1 MDGASNETPAR
12 RPGSAAIAPA
22 TLRWSDL
29 APAAIL
35 AVLTAALHLYTNLWA
50 GYGFFR
56 DELYYM
62 VCSDNP
68 ALGYVDQPPL
78 SILILTGLRAILGD
92 SLFAIRVLPALLHAL
107 TVFMTGLLA
116 LEFGA
121 RRLAVVLAAVAAAL
135 SPIFLAAGTF
145 YSMNAIEVV
154 VWTVAAW
161 IFVRMLK
168 NPRPH
173 HWLSLGLLLGL
184 GLENK
189 ISSGWL
195 LAGLFVGLLLTQH
208 RRLLRSAWPWIA
220 GGLAIILFAPFV
232 IWNALNNWPHLEFM
246 RNAAGLKYSSQT
258 PLTFLTGQLIIN
270 NPTAVPL
277 WLAGLLWLL
286 FAKRA
291 ALFRPLAFVYLI
303 PLLIL
308 IVNWHSKPE
317 YLAAA
322 YGILFAAGA
331 VAIESWSLSRAWNWL
346 KPVYLAILLG
356 TGLMLTP
363 MFLPILPVG
372 SYIRYANAL
381 GMQPMTA
388 EGKRLAQLPQFY
400 ADMFGW
406 EEKAKAVA
414 SVYRALPDSD
424 KVDCAVVAENYGRCA
439 AMDIF
444 GRSLGLPPAIG
455 LHNNY
460 WLWGPRGH
468 TGKTVIVLGGN
479 REDLATR
486 FERVDLAAVVTCQYC
501 MPYEDSLA
509 ILVCHTLKTPLAEL
523 WPHLKH
529 YE

>member
-1 MDGASNETPAR
+1 M
-12 RPGSAAIAPA
+12 
-22 TLRWSDL
+22 RWSDF
-29 APAAIL
+29 APAAII
-35 AVLTAALHLYTNLWA
+35 AVLTLALHLHTNLWA

-68 ALGYVDQPPL
+68 AFGYVDQPPL
-78 SILILTGLRAILGD
+78 SILILTGLRPILGD
-92 SLFAIRVLPALLHAL
+92 SLFAIRLLPALLHAL
-107 TVFMTGLLA
+107 TVLMTGLLA

-121 RRLAVVLAAVAAAL
+121 RRLAVVLATVAAAL
-135 SPIFLAAGTF
+135 SPIFLVAGTF
-145 YSMNAIEVV
+145 YSMNVIEVV
-154 VWTVAAW
+154 VWTTAAW
-161 IFVRMLK
+161 MMARILRV
-168 NPRPH
+168 PRPRR
-173 HWLSLGLLLGL
+173 WLLLGLLLGF

-195 LAGLFVGLLLTQH
+195 LAGLFFGLLLTQH
-208 RRLLRSAWPWIA
+208 RRLLRSIWPWAA
-220 GGLAIILFAPFV
+220 GGVAIILFAPFV

-258 PLTFLTGQLIIN
+258 PLTFLVGQLIIN
-270 NPTAVPL
+270 NPIAVPL
-277 WLAGLLWLL
+277 WLAGLFWLL

-317 YLAAA
+317 YLAAS

-331 VAIESWSLSRAWNWL
+331 VAVESWNLPRVWNWL
-346 KPVYLAILLG
+346 KPVYLTAILA
-356 TGLMLTP
+356 TGLMLSP
-363 MFLPILPVG
+363 LALPVLPVE

-406 EEKAKAVA
+406 EEKARAVA
-414 SVYRALPDSD
+414 SVFRALPDSD
-424 KVDCAVVAENYGRCA
+424 KVDCAVIAENYGRCA
-439 AMDIF
+439 AMDVF
-444 GRSLGLPPAIG
+444 GRRLGLPPAIG

-468 TGKTVIVLGGN
+468 TGRTVIVLGGN
-479 REDLATR
+479 QADLETR
-486 FERVDLAAVVTCQYC
+486 FERVESAGVVTCQYC

-509 ILVCHTLKTPLAEL
+509 ILVCHTVKTPLAEL
-523 WPHLKH
+523 WPRLKH